1 MSVALLATTALGIIL
16 AFRFNR
22 HKWPVWAALMLGIA
36 VPVLFLWL
44 GQKR

>member
-1 MSVALLATTALGIIL
+1 MAV
-16 AFRFNR
+16 RFARN
-22 HKWPVWAALMLGIA
+22 KWPVWLSLGLGFA